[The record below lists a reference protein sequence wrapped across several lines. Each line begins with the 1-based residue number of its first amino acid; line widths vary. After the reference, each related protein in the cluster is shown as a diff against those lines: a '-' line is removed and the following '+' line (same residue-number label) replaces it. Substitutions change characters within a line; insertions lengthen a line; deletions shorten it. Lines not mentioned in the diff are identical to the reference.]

1 MKNNYYNQHKFKSNR
16 MYCFAKHITTLLCAG
31 VVFLTTSCNKF
42 LDVRPEGELP
52 EKQLLK
58 DANGF
63 EAAMFG
69 VYGTMNSD
77 LLYGGQLSF
86 NTTEVLAQYFVCSGN
101 TFADN
106 LGKYNYSFSNVESTL
121 EGIWSKAYANISYTN
136 NVLKNL
142 ERFSP
147 QTLEYYN
154 LYKGEA
160 LGMRAFLHFDLVRL
174 FGENVKLDAGAKG
187 IPYSTDFA
195 LKAPEFVSLA
205 KVYDNIITDLT
216 EAETLLK
223 EDEQLFTFPKSN
235 PQDPYLRDRETHFNL
250 YAVQA
255 TLARVYLTKGDNVNA
270 ALYAEKVINS
280 GKFPLLDKT
289 DIANGVGKGVLYPK
303 ETIFGLFS
311 NKYFEVVRDRFLQQT
326 TFFSYDNRSNISN
339 IYNDIQGGHDYRWDA
354 FFKLP
359 ATQIDKLR
367 FTKLVDPFQQNDQ
380 EYLRPADRI
389 KGINLIRIPEM
400 YYIAAEALLNTN
412 PDKARTYFDAVI
424 KSRGLVALS
433 EKVTAED
440 LTLNMITNDRYKEFI
455 GEGQTFFNMK
465 RLNLDI
471 VNAASQTVP
480 ASKAVYVLPIPKI
493 ENNYRN

>member
-1 MKNNYYNQHKFKSNR
+1 M
-16 MYCFAKHITTLLCAG
+16 
-31 VVFLTTSCNKF
+31 
-42 LDVRPEGELP
+42 
-52 EKQLLK
+52 
-58 DANGF
+58 
-63 EAAMFG
+63 
-69 VYGTMNSD
+69 
-77 LLYGGQLSF
+77 
-86 NTTEVLAQYFVCSGN
+86 
-101 TFADN
+101 
-106 LGKYNYSFSNVESTL
+106 
-121 EGIWSKAYANISYTN
+121 
-136 NVLKNL
+136 
-142 ERFSP
+142 
-147 QTLEYYN
+147 
-154 LYKGEA
+154 
-160 LGMRAFLHFDLVRL
+160 
-174 FGENVKLDAGAKG
+174 
-187 IPYSTDFA
+187 
-195 LKAPEFVSLA
+195 
-205 KVYDNIITDLT
+205 
-216 EAETLLK
+216 
-223 EDEQLFTFPKSN
+223 
-235 PQDPYLRDRETHFNL
+235 
-250 YAVQA
+250 
-255 TLARVYLTKGDNVNA
+255 
-270 ALYAEKVINS
+270 
-280 GKFPLLDKT
+280 
-289 DIANGVGKGVLYPK
+289 
-303 ETIFGLFS
+303 
-311 NKYFEVVRDRFLQQT
+311 RDRFLQQT

-433 EKVTAED
+433 EKVPAEN

-493 ENNYRN
+493 ENDYRN